1 LDAKIKK
8 EIEANE
14 GGTVW
19 RDSKARLLDCI
30 VQKQRVMPSRD
41 VWEENYADFEACD
54 GLPTKGTKE
63 YNWMKHQSSSGPAC
77 SDAKIKKEIELNE
90 GGTVLRDRKAKMDGC
105 IATK

>member
-1 LDAKIKK
+1 
-8 EIEANE
+8 
-14 GGTVW
+14 
-19 RDSKARLLDCI
+19 
-30 VQKQRVMPSRD
+30 MM
-41 VWEENYADFEACD
+41 
-54 GLPTKGTKE
+54 KGTKE